1 MWFLET
7 PSHFA
12 RENPSVNVIGFPL
25 FLFIYSF
32 FLNNIKYISIFEKHH
47 IIMLNLVSYSFKG
60 VTFTFTVGGWSDCLS
75 QLYLRSLDNDLGN
88 VMRAAE
94 PFEWNR
100 INFVLEAMRV
110 MGKLKDSNNHWVE

>member
-1 MWFLET
+1 
-7 PSHFA
+7 
-12 RENPSVNVIGFPL
+12 
-25 FLFIYSF
+25 
-32 FLNNIKYISIFEKHH
+32 
-47 IIMLNLVSYSFKG
+47 MLNLVSYSFKG
-60 VTFTFTVGGWSDCLS
+60 MTFTFTVGGWSDCLS

-100 INFVLEAMRV
+100 INFVLEATRV